1 MSIALIRLFFN
12 KRIIGEKKMVLTKSD
27 ILQGIK
33 TPKKIMIENLN
44 GEIWLRPLSSA
55 EIDEIMNIE
64 AQGYGTFN
72 AKAIQGKTN
81 ADAKMNLA
89 KMQEKQAEAKY
100 IAIHKSIN
108 NNSNSDGWELNEIK
122 ELPADAINEMY
133 DKIMDLSGASVTT
146 KDVESFP
153 ED

>member
-1 MSIALIRLFFN
+1 MIH
-12 KRIIGEKKMVLTKSD
+12 MVLTKSD

-33 TPKKIMIENLN
+33 NPKKVRIDNLN

-55 EIDEIMNIE
+55 EVDEILNIE

-72 AKAIQGKTN
+72 AKTVQGKAN

-108 NNSNSDGWELNEIK
+108 NDNNKDGWELHEIK
-122 ELPADAINEMY
+122 QLPADAITEMY